1 MQHVYLPEPMPHPM
15 NHRFFFVIALVFALV
30 LFSTHIN
37 AQSQAVTFKT
47 EKKTAKV
54 GETVCFNFS
63 ASGFNQLLSMQY
75 TIKWDPKVLVFKEV
89 KNFRLPFLTKDN
101 FGFTRIGNGLIPAVW
116 IDNNLKGVDLPENVP
131 MYQMCFTVK
140 GGAGSTTSVGFA
152 QSPTPFESINR
163 LEKPVKI
170 SVVNGSITV
179 K

>member
-1 MQHVYLPEPMPHPM
+1 MLNHM
-15 NHRFFFVIALVFALV
+15 NLRFFSSIVFLVAFV
-30 LFSTHIN
+30 LFSTHIS

-75 TIKWDPKVLVFKEV
+75 TIKWDPKVLTFKEV

-116 IDNNLKGVDLPENVP
+116 IDNNLKGVDLPENIP
-131 MYQMCFTVK
+131 MFQMCFTVK
-140 GGAGSTTSVGFA
+140 GGAGSTTNVGFT

-163 LEKPVKI
+163 LEKPVKV